1 MQEISTARRR
11 AGLRGLAVIAAGV
24 ILAGI
29 LPTAAVSAEP
39 APLPADPATQQADP
53 RVGLGAG
60 WLDAQQAAS
69 GLQLVGHQNRPEGFF
84 QPDNPGNLAFANSDL
99 ALAGNHAF
107 VGNFHGFNIYDI
119 SQPSQPALKTS
130 VVCPGGQGDLSVY
143 GNLLFMSVEETRGR
157 LDCGTQGAPGSVN
170 PERFRGVRIFD
181 VSNIS
186 QPVQVAA
193 VQTCRGSHTHSV
205 VTGKQDRD
213 NVYIYVSGTAGVRN
227 AQELAGCVNAP
238 ATDLN
243 TALWRIEVIKVPLA
257 APQNAAIVSQPRV
270 FTDPATGAINGL
282 QNTPPAPTHPSGGN
296 WSPQPV
302 TSACHDLTAFPAL
315 NLVAGACAGNGI
327 LLDTTDPAAP
337 VRLDEVSDPNFAYWH
352 SATLSNDGKKVVFT
366 DEWGGGTGA
375 RCRETDEL
383 SWGANAIFDIV
394 NGKMEF
400 RSYYKMP
407 AVQTTTENCVAHNG
421 SLIPVPGR
429 DIMVQGWYQGGVS
442 AFDFTDSANPKEIAF
457 FDRGPISA
465 TQLFTGGI
473 WSAYYYNGRVY
484 GSEIARGLDVF
495 ALTPTKDLAEAE
507 IAAAA
512 KVRYDVFNAQHQ
524 PQVVHQPS
532 FELVRAYQVQAER
545 AGTMRKGTAIAVDR
559 LIDSAERLADRRL
572 KKIAAIELRT
582 AARLLKTS
590 DPAQA
595 ALAKALNDLARAL
608 D

>member
-1 MQEISTARRR
+1 MQESRRARRR
-11 AGLRGLAVIAAGV
+11 AGLRGLVMIAAGV
-24 ILAGI
+24 VLAGL
-29 LPTAAVSAEP
+29 LPTATASAEP
-39 APLPADPATQQADP
+39 APTQADP

-60 WLDAQQAAS
+60 WHDAQQAAN
-69 GLQLVGHQNRPEGFF
+69 GLKLVGHQDRPEGFY

-99 ALAGNHAF
+99 AFSGKYAF
-107 VGNFHGFNIYDI
+107 VGSFHGFNIYDV
-119 SQPSQPALKTS
+119 STPSQPVLKTS
-130 VVCPGGQGDLSVY
+130 VVCPGGQGDMSVY

-157 LDCGTQGAPGSVN
+157 LDCGTQGAPGTVN

-181 VSNIS
+181 VSDIE

-205 VTGKQDRD
+205 VTGKNDTE
-213 NVYIYVSGTAGVRN
+213 NVYVYVSGTAGVRN
-227 AQELAGCVNAP
+227 GQELAGCVNAP
-238 ATDLN
+238 ATDPN

-270 FTDPATGAINGL
+270 FTDPETGAINGL

-315 NLVAGACAGNGI
+315 DLVAGACSGNGI
-327 LLDTTDPAAP
+327 LLDTSDPANP

-375 RCRETDEL
+375 RCRDTDEP

-394 NGKMEF
+394 DGKMEF

-421 SLIPVPGR
+421 SLVPVPGR

-473 WSAYYYNGRVY
+473 WSAYYYNGHVY

-495 ALTPTKDLAEAE
+495 ELTPTKDLAKAE
-507 IAAAA
+507 IEAAAT
-512 KVRYDVFNAQHQ
+512 VTYDRFNAQHQ
-524 PQVVHQPS
+524 PQVTHEPS
-532 FELVRAYQVQAER
+532 FEVVRAYQAQAER
-545 AGTMRKGTAIAVDR
+545 AGTMKKGIAVAVDK
-559 LIDSAERLADRRL
+559 LIDSAERMADRRL
-572 KKIAAIELRT
+572 EKVAAIELRT
-582 AARLLKTS
+582 AAKLLRTS

-595 ALAKALNDLARAL
+595 AFAKALNDLARAL
-608 D
+608 N

>member
-1 MQEISTARRR
+1 MRKTNARRR
-11 AGLRGLAVIAAGV
+11 TGLRSLAMIAAGV
-24 ILAGI
+24 LLAGL
-29 LPTAAVSAEP
+29 LPTAAASAEP
-39 APLPADPATQQADP
+39 AQRQADP

-60 WLDAQQAAS
+60 LSDAQQAAS
-69 GLQLVGHQNRPEGFF
+69 GLKLVGHQDKPEGFF

-99 ALAGNHAF
+99 AFSGKYAF
-107 VGNFHGFNIYDI
+107 VGNFNGFNVYDV
-119 SQPSQPALKTS
+119 SNPAQPALKTS
-130 VVCPGGQGDLSVY
+130 VVCPGGQGDMSVY

-157 LDCGTQGAPGSVN
+157 LDCGTQGAPGTVN

-181 VSNIS
+181 VSDITR
-186 QPVQVAA
+186 PAQVAA

-205 VTGKQDRD
+205 VTSENDKE
-213 NVYIYVSGTAGVRN
+213 NVYVYVSGTAGVRN
-227 AQELAGCVNAP
+227 GGELAGCVNAP
-238 ATDLN
+238 ATDPN

-257 APQNAAIVSQPRV
+257 APQNAAIVNQPRI
-270 FTDPATGAINGL
+270 FTDPQTGAINGL

-302 TSACHDLTAFPAL
+302 TSACHDLTAFPAH

-327 LLDTTDPAAP
+327 LLDTTDPANP

-352 SATLSNDGKKVVFT
+352 SATLSNDGTKVVFT

-375 RCRETDEL
+375 RCRDTDEP

-394 NGKMEF
+394 DGKMEF

-495 ALTPTKDLAEAE
+495 ELTPTEDLAEAE
-507 IAAAA
+507 IAAAG
-512 KVRYDVFNAQHQ
+512 KVRYEQFNAQHQ
-524 PQVVHQPS
+524 PQVTHAPS
-532 FELVRAYQVQAER
+532 FEVVRAYQAQAER
-545 AGTMRKGTAIAVDR
+545 AGTMKKGISVAVDK
-559 LIDSAERLADRRL
+559 LIDSAERMVERRL
-572 KKIAAIELRT
+572 GKVAAIELRT
-582 AARLLKTS
+582 AAKLLKTS

-595 ALAKALNDLARAL
+595 AFATSLKDLAKALD
-608 D
+608 

>member
-1 MQEISTARRR
+1 MQKISTARRR

-24 ILAGI
+24 VLAGM
-29 LPTAAVSAEP
+29 LPTAAASAEP
-39 APLPADPATQQADP
+39 APPQTDP

-60 WLDAQQAAS
+60 LVDAQQAAN
-69 GLQLVGHQNRPEGFF
+69 GLKLVGHQDKPEGFY
-84 QPDNPGNLAFANSDL
+84 QAENPGNLAFANSDL
-99 ALAGNHAF
+99 AFGGKYAF
-107 VGNFHGFNIYDI
+107 VGNFNGFNIYDV
-119 SQPSQPALKTS
+119 SKPSQPALKTS
-130 VVCPGGQGDLSVY
+130 VVCPGGQGDMSVY

-157 LDCGTQGAPGSVN
+157 LDCGTQGAPGTVN

-181 VSNIS
+181 VSDIS

-205 VTGKQDRD
+205 VTSKNDKQ
-213 NVYIYVSGTAGVRN
+213 NAYIYVSGTAGVRN
-227 AQELAGCVNAP
+227 GQELAGCVNAP
-238 ATDLN
+238 ATDLS

-257 APQNAAIVSQPRV
+257 APQDAAIVSQPRV
-270 FTDPATGAINGL
+270 FTDPETGAINGL
-282 QNTPPAPTHPSGGN
+282 QNTPPAPTHPSGAN
-296 WSPQPV
+296 WGPQPV
-302 TSACHDLTAFPAL
+302 TSACHDITAFPAL
-315 NLVAGACAGNGI
+315 NLAAGACAGNGI
-327 LLDTTDPAAP
+327 LLDTTDPANP
-337 VRLDEVSDPNFAYWH
+337 VRLDEVTDPNFAYWH

-375 RCRETDEL
+375 RCRDTDEP

-394 NGKMEF
+394 NRKMEF

-421 SLIPVPGR
+421 SVVPVPGR

-442 AFDFTDSANPKEIAF
+442 AFDFTDPAKPKEIAF

-473 WSAYYYNGRVY
+473 WSAYYYNGHIY

-495 ALTPTKDLAEAE
+495 ELTPTKDLAKAE
-507 IAAAA
+507 ITAAAT
-512 KVRYDVFNAQHQ
+512 VRQDQFNAQHQ
-524 PQVVHQPS
+524 PQVTHQPS
-532 FELVRAYQVQAER
+532 FEVVRAYQAQAER
-545 AGTMRKGTAIAVDR
+545 AGTMKKGIAIAVDK
-559 LIDSAERLADRRL
+559 LIDSAERMADRRL

-582 AARLLKTS
+582 AAKLLKTS

-595 ALAKALNDLARAL
+595 AFAKALNDLARVL

>member
-1 MQEISTARRR
+1 M
-11 AGLRGLAVIAAGV
+11 
-24 ILAGI
+24 
-29 LPTAAVSAEP
+29 LPTTAAS
-39 APLPADPATQQADP
+39 ADPASPEADP

-69 GLQLVGHQNRPEGFF
+69 GLKLVGHQDRPEGFF

-99 ALAGNHAF
+99 AFNGEYAF
-107 VGNFHGFNIYDI
+107 VGNFNGFNIYDI

-130 VVCPGGQGDLSVY
+130 VVCPGGQGDMSVY

-157 LDCGTQGAPGSVN
+157 LDCGTQGAPGTVN

-181 VSNIS
+181 VSNIA

-205 VTGKQDRD
+205 VTSKKDKD
-213 NVYIYVSGTAGVRN
+213 NVYIYVSGTAGVRSGS
-227 AQELAGCVNAP
+227 ELAGCANAP
-238 ATDLN
+238 ATDPN
-243 TALWRIEVIKVPLA
+243 TSLWRIDIIKVPLA
-257 APQNAAIVSQPRV
+257 APQSATVISQPRV

-302 TSACHDLTAFPAL
+302 TNHCHDLTAFPAK

-327 LLDTTDPAAP
+327 LLDTTDPANP
-337 VRLDEVSDPNFAYWH
+337 VRLDEVTDPNFAYWH
-352 SATLSNDGKKVVFT
+352 SATLSNDGTKVVFT

-375 RCRETDEL
+375 RCRDTDEP
-383 SWGANAIFDIV
+383 SWGADAIFDIV
-394 NGKMEF
+394 DGKMEF

-407 AVQTTTENCVAHNG
+407 AVQTTAENCVAHNG

-429 DIMVQGWYQGGVS
+429 DIMVQAWYQGGVS
-442 AFDFTDSANPKEIAF
+442 VFDFTDSANPKEIAF
-457 FDRGPISA
+457 FDRGPINA
-465 TQLFTGGI
+465 AQLVTGGL
-473 WSAYYYNGRVY
+473 WSTYFYNGRIY

-495 ALTPTKDLAEAE
+495 ELTPTESLAKAE
-507 IAAAA
+507 ISAAA
-512 KVRYDVFNAQHQ
+512 KVKSDLFNAQHQ
-524 PQVVHQPS
+524 PQVIHRPS
-532 FELVRAYQVQAER
+532 FDVVRSYQVQTER
-545 AGTMRKGTAIAVDR
+545 AGTMKRGTAIAVDK
-559 LIDSAERLADRRL
+559 LIDSAERMADRRL
-572 KKIAAIELRT
+572 EKVAAIELRT

-590 DPAQA
+590 DPAQRA
-595 ALAKALNDLARAL
+595 FAGALNDLARAL

>member
-1 MQEISTARRR
+1 MQVISRARRR

-24 ILAGI
+24 ILAGM
-29 LPTAAVSAEP
+29 LPSAAVSAEP
-39 APLPADPATQQADP
+39 APPQAADP

-69 GLQLVGHQNRPEGFF
+69 GIKLVGHQDRPEGFY
-84 QPDNPGNLAFANSDL
+84 QPDNPGNLALANSDL
-99 ALAGNHAF
+99 AFGGKYAF

-119 SQPSQPALKTS
+119 SQPSQPVLKTS
-130 VVCPGGQGDLSVY
+130 VVCPGGQGDMSVH
-143 GNLLFMSVEETRGR
+143 GNLLFMSVEENRGR
-157 LDCGTQGAPGSVN
+157 LDCGTQGAPGTVN

-181 VSNIS
+181 ISNIA

-205 VTGKQDRD
+205 VTSKNDRD
-213 NVYIYVSGTAGVRN
+213 NVYIYVSGTAGVRSG
-227 AQELAGCVNAP
+227 QELAGCVNAP
-238 ATDLN
+238 PTDVN

-282 QNTPPAPTHPSGGN
+282 QNTPPAPTHPSGGP

-302 TSACHDLTAFPAL
+302 TSACHDITAFPAL
-315 NLVAGACAGNGI
+315 NLAAGACAGNGI
-327 LLDTTDPAAP
+327 LLDTTDPANP

-394 NGKMEF
+394 NGQMEF
-400 RSYYKMP
+400 RSYHKMP

-442 AFDFTDSANPKEIAF
+442 AFDFTDSTKPKEIAF

-473 WSAYYYNGRVY
+473 WSAYYYNGHVY

-495 ALTPTKDLAEAE
+495 ELTPTKDLAKAE

-512 KVRYDVFNAQHQ
+512 KVKFEVFNAQHQ
-524 PQVVHQPS
+524 PQVIHEPS
-532 FELVRAYQVQAER
+532 FEVVRAYQAQAER
-545 AGTMRKGTAIAVDR
+545 AGTMKKGIAIAVDK
-559 LIDSAERLADRRL
+559 LVDSAKRMADRGL
-572 KKIAAIELRT
+572 KRVAAIELRT
-582 AARLLKTS
+582 AAKLLKTS

-595 ALAKALNDLARAL
+595 AFAKALNDLARAL
-608 D
+608 S

>member
-1 MQEISTARRR
+1 MRKFSRARRR

-24 ILAGI
+24 LLAG
-29 LPTAAVSAEP
+29 LSPTAAVSAEP
-39 APLPADPATQQADP
+39 APSQADP

-69 GLQLVGHQNRPEGFF
+69 GLKLVGHQDRPEGFY
-84 QPDNPGNLAFANSDL
+84 QADNPGNLALANSDL
-99 ALAGNHAF
+99 AFSGKYAF

-119 SQPSQPALKTS
+119 SKPSQPALKTS
-130 VVCPGGQGDLSVY
+130 VVCPGGQGDMSVY
-143 GNLLFMSVEETRGR
+143 RNLLFMSVEETRGR
-157 LDCGTQGAPGSVN
+157 LDCGTQGAPGPVN

-181 VSNIS
+181 IS
-186 QPVQVAA
+186 DISRPVQVAA

-205 VTGKQDRD
+205 VTSKKDRR
-213 NVYIYVSGTAGVRN
+213 NVYVYVSGTAGVRSGD
-227 AQELAGCVNAP
+227 ELAGCVNAP
-238 ATDLN
+238 ATDVN

-257 APQNAAIVSQPRV
+257 APQDAAVVSQPRV
-270 FTDPATGAINGL
+270 FADPATGAINGL
-282 QNTPPAPTHPSGGN
+282 QNTPPAPTHPSGGP
-296 WSPQPV
+296 WGPQPV
-302 TSACHDLTAFPAL
+302 TSACHDITAFPAL
-315 NLVAGACAGNGI
+315 NLAAGACAGNGI
-327 LLDTTDPAAP
+327 LLDTTDPANP

-394 NGKMEF
+394 DGKMEF

-442 AFDFTDSANPKEIAF
+442 AVDFTDSRNPKEIAF

-473 WSAYYYNGRVY
+473 WSAYYYNGHVY

-495 ALTPTKDLAEAE
+495 ELTPTADLAKEE

-512 KVRYDVFNAQHQ
+512 KVRYDVFNPQHQ
-524 PQVVHQPS
+524 PQVEHRPS
-532 FELVRAYQVQAER
+532 FELVRAHQVQAER
-545 AGTMRKGTAIAVDR
+545 AGTMHRHVAVAVDR
-559 LIDSAERLADRRL
+559 LIDSAERLAGRGLER
-572 KKIAAIELRT
+572 IAAVELRA
-582 AARLLKTS
+582 AARLLRSS

-595 ALAKALNDLARAL
+595 TLAGSLKDLSRAL
-608 D
+608 R